1 MSSLSILSL
10 ALAITTSTPGAII
23 SPAKATPT
31 PSTYL
36 AQTEP
41 QPVPRSRE
49 RRARRADNLLEQLNL
64 TDAQKRQIAAIRQ
77 KYQGQM
83 KQLREALR
91 SDRQELESLMA
102 GNATN
107 EQIRTKHQEIER
119 SRQKL
124 SDLRFQSLLEMRQV
138 LTPDQR
144 SKFARLMQERRPVA
158 DDR

>member
-10 ALAITTSTPGAII
+10 ALAVTTSAQAEIV
-23 SPAKATPT
+23 SPANATPK
-31 PSTYL
+31 PPLYI

-41 QPVPRSRE
+41 QPVPRSGE

-83 KQLREALR
+83 KQLREGLR

-102 GNATN
+102 GNATDG
-107 EQIRTKHQEIER
+107 QIRAKHQEIER

-144 SKFARLMQERRPVA
+144 SKFARLMQERRPGI